1 MAERRTAEH
10 DDAAVGSSRPRSR
23 VSCALVAGLFLTS
36 CAPDPDSPV
45 AGFRVE
51 ETTIADIHAA
61 FRAGTFTCTELV
73 TMYLD
78 RIRAYDKNGPAINA
92 ITTVNPRALDEA
104 AALDER
110 WQRGGSS
117 GPLHCVPVLLK
128 DNINTTDMP
137 TTSGSAI
144 LRNTTALDDA
154 AVVKRL
160 ENAGALILG
169 KAGMGELAA
178 GGYNTVHGQQL
189 NPYDTSVTMAGSSS
203 GSGAS
208 VAANLTAVAIGTDT
222 YTSVRSPA
230 AATSIVGI
238 RPTTGLISRNGISP
252 RKAGIDTAGPMARSV
267 TDAVIVLNVLAG
279 PDPADPRSLDVHA
292 SYPAAAKTAT
302 GYADFTQYLAPGAL
316 RGARIGVAEDFFGSD
331 PEIDALARAAVAR
344 MQELGAELVEV
355 RFDPD
360 FFERYVRGWVE
371 NLDEV
376 LVWGFREQWEAY
388 LKTLQPGIPGTV
400 AEWVRIYEN
409 ELTSY
414 AIPAR
419 HGTHERAADAQSL
432 ARAFVDRSGVRGD
445 DRANVADDHANEARD
460 VRQARR
466 RRARVPVSGATEPGR
481 PWRLRL
487 RGLSDDRRADGFR
500 RKRDA
505 GRNHVHG
512 SAVRR
517 GQADRLRLRL
527 RAGHEAAPPVAVDPA
542 ARSGDVRSVSRSAG
556 S

>member
-1 MAERRTAEH
+1 
-10 DDAAVGSSRPRSR
+10 V
-23 VSCALVAGLFLTS
+23 VLCS
-36 CAPDPDSPV
+36 CAPESGAQV

-51 ETTIADIHAA
+51 EATIADIHAA
-61 FRAGTFTCTELV
+61 FDAGTLTCRDLV
-73 TMYLD
+73 TLYLE
-78 RIRAYDKNGPAINA
+78 RIRAYDKAGPAINA

-110 WQRGGSS
+110 WQRSGAA
-117 GPLHCVPVLLK
+117 GPLHCIPVLLK

-144 LRNTTALDDA
+144 LRNTAALDDA

-160 ENAGALILG
+160 EDAGALILG

-178 GGYNTVHGQQL
+178 GGYNTVHGAQL

-203 GSGAS
+203 GSGAA

-222 YTSVRSPA
+222 YTSVRAPA

-238 RPTTGLISRNGISP
+238 RPTTGLISRHGVAP
-252 RKAGIDTAGPMARSV
+252 RKAGIDTAGPMARTV

-292 SYPAAAKTAT
+292 RYPAAAKSDG
-302 GYADFTQYLAPGAL
+302 GYADFTRHLAPGAL

-331 PEIDALARAAVAR
+331 PEIDALARAALAR
-344 MQELGAELVEV
+344 MQQVGAELVEV
-355 RFDPD
+355 RFDPQ
-360 FFERYVRGWVE
+360 FFDRYVRGWAE

-409 ELTSY
+409 ELTQTQFPPATGRVSALPMLKAALEHSSSEPQY
-414 AIPAR
+414 LEMIEQTLPMMTRTKLALFENHDVDALVFPYQAQPSPAVLGGYDSVGFPMVVVPMGFVANGMPAAI
-419 HGTHERAADAQSL
+419 T
-432 ARAFVDRSGVRGD
+432 FM
-445 DRANVADDHANEARD
+445 
-460 VRQARR
+460 
-466 RRARVPVSGATEPGR
+466 GR
-481 PWRLRL
+481 PYDEGKLIGFSYDYEQATKLRRPPSSTPPL
-487 RGLSDDRRADGFR
+487 
-500 RKRDA
+500 
-505 GRNHVHG
+505 
-512 SAVRR
+512 
-517 GQADRLRLRL
+517 
-527 RAGHEAAPPVAVDPA
+527 AAPGP
-542 ARSGDVRSVSRSAG
+542 
-556 S
+556 